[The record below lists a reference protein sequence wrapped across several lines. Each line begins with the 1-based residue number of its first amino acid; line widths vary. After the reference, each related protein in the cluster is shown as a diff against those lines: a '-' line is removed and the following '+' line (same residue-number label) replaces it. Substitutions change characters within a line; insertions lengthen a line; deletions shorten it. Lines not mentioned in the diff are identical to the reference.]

1 MSTKLPIVCSML
13 HIYKM
18 QWDELY
24 DSGMLYMMHVYKI
37 EWDAVYDACLQ
48 DRIFV
53 VIVVLNNF

>member
-1 MSTKLPIVCSML
+1 
-13 HIYKM
+13 M